1 MTSIDPGSEQDDDHG
16 RADPPPADSGASGG
30 ASGGSGAAGAA
41 SEPSGRSGDREPQ
54 QKARPHAS
62 GAAPADPAESGAD
75 DARQRFVLHKPDGD
89 PVRTGRNLPV
99 AVASGVALG
108 ALVLLSIYPFSAVFV
123 AITAAAT
130 LICLRELNRGLG
142 AHGARL
148 ALWPLGAGGAAM
160 QVCAYFGGAEWLVG
174 ATALT
179 AVAAL
184 AWRLRDGAEGYVR
197 DAAADLLTLAYV
209 PFLLATWQLL
219 IATPGDGQERLIA
232 FIIVTISSDIG
243 GYFAGIL
250 MGRHKMAPVISPNKT
265 WEGFSGSVLACMIA
279 GALAVGL
286 MLDGPLWAG
295 AVLGVA
301 VVLAATVGDLI
312 ESLLKRDLGVKD
324 MGRFMPGHGGL
335 LDRVDSLLIAGPVAW
350 IVLSLLVP

>member
-1 MTSIDPGSEQDDDHG
+1 M
-16 RADPPPADSGASGG
+16 
-30 ASGGSGAAGAA
+30 
-41 SEPSGRSGDREPQ
+41 
-54 QKARPHAS
+54 
-62 GAAPADPAESGAD
+62 
-75 DARQRFVLHKPDGD
+75 LHKPDGE
-89 PVRTGRNLPV
+89 PVRTGRNLPL
-99 AVASGVALG
+99 AIASGVALG
-108 ALVLLSIYPFSAVFV
+108 ALVLLSIYPFSAGFV

-130 LICLRELNRGLG
+130 LICLRELNRGLAAKG
-142 AHGARL
+142 GRL
-148 ALWPLGAGGAAM
+148 AVWPLALGGAAM

-184 AWRLRDGAEGYVR
+184 SWRLRDGAEGYVR
-197 DAAADLLTLAYV
+197 DAGANLLTLLYV
-209 PFLLATWQLL
+209 PFLLGTWQLL

-232 FIIVTISSDIG
+232 FILVTISSDIG

-265 WEGFSGSVLACMIA
+265 WEGFGGSVLACMLA
-279 GALAVGL
+279 GGLTVAL
-286 MLDGPLWAG
+286 MLDGPVWAG

-312 ESLLKRDLGVKD
+312 ESLLKRDLGLKD

-350 IVLSLLVP
+350 VVLSLLVP